1 MMESISEFESFV
13 NGIKNKYREIKVSKL
28 VFKNLG
34 HTMGEMA
41 GEIEFDR
48 DIKLNI
54 SERIDFSDDT
64 IASYR
69 YEVYQGKDILYWYDP
84 QPHPGEPSIAI
95 TFPHHKHIHPNIKHH
110 RVPAPG
116 LGFNLNKI
124 TNLPFLIE
132 EIRNNLID
140 S

>member
-13 NGIKNKYREIKVSKL
+13 NGIKDKYREIKVSKL

-34 HTMGEMA
+34 HTIGELV
-41 GEIEFDR
+41 GEIEFDM

-69 YEVYQGKDILYWYDP
+69 YEVYHGKNILYWYDP
-84 QPHPGEPSIAI
+84 QPHPDEPSIAI

-110 RVPAPG
+110 LVPAPG

>member
-1 MMESISEFESFV
+1 MESISEFESFV
-13 NGIKNKYREIKVSKL
+13 NGLKNKYREIKVSKL

-34 HTMGEMA
+34 HSIGELV
-41 GEIEFDR
+41 GEIEFDK

-69 YEVYQGKDILYWYDP
+69 YEVYQGKNILYWYDA
-84 QPHPGEPSIAI
+84 QPHPDEPSIAI

>member
-1 MMESISEFESFV
+1 MIESISEFESFV
-13 NGIKNKYREIKVSKL
+13 NGIKSKYREIKVSKL
-28 VFKNLG
+28 DFKNLG
-34 HTMGEMA
+34 HTIGEMV
-41 GEIEFDR
+41 GEIEFDK

-54 SERIDFSDDT
+54 SERIDFSDDM

-84 QPHPGEPSIAI
+84 QPHPGEPSISI

-110 RVPAPG
+110 LVPAPG

-140 S
+140 L

>member
-1 MMESISEFESFV
+1 MIGSTSEFESYV
-13 NGIKNKYREIKVSKL
+13 TGIEQKYREIKVSKL
-28 VFKNLG
+28 VFENLG
-34 HTMGEMA
+34 NTLGMLS
-41 GEIEFDR
+41 GEIEFDNE
-48 DIKLNI
+48 IKLNV

-69 YEVYQGKDILYWYDP
+69 YEVHQGRDILYWYDP
-84 QPHPGEPSIAI
+84 QPHPDDPSIAI
-95 TFPHHKHIHPNIKHH
+95 TFPHHKHIHPDIKHH

-116 LGFNLNKI
+116 LEFNHNMI

-132 EIRNNLID
+132 EIINNLID